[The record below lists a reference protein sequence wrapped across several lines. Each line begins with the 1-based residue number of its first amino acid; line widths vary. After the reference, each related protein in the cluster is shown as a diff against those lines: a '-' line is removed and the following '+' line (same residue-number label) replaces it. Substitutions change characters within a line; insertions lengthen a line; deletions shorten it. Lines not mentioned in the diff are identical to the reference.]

1 MAETPKRL
9 RVRAHH
15 LLCIQGFQGLGYS
28 DKFVQNMGEICRQ
41 MKAESALEIEV
52 VDNPDDICAPCPFVA
67 GGCCS
72 REEGTLEQGAR
83 ELDRRVL
90 EKLEIS
96 PGRIFRRDELLA
108 LVLKKIS
115 PDDLEVLCEG
125 CEWLPFDYCREGLR
139 EKGLKIE

>member
-15 LLCIQGFQGLGYS
+15 LLCMHGFQGLGYS
-28 DKFVQNMGEICRQ
+28 EKFVQNMGEICRQ
-41 MKAESALEIEV
+41 VQAEPALEIEV
-52 VDNPDDICAPCPFVA
+52 VDTPDDICVPCPFIG

-72 REEGTLEQGAR
+72 REGTEAGQTTK

-90 EKLEIS
+90 EKLAIS
-96 PGRIFRRDELLA
+96 PGRVFSRDEILA
-108 LVLKKIS
+108 LVLAKIS

-125 CEWLPFDYCREGLR
+125 CEWLPFDYCSEGLR
-139 EKGLKIE
+139 GKRLEGE